1 MLLRRS
7 SLGGKVLYGPVTN
20 VEQETEAIMRKK
32 QNELNMNS
40 ILSTDISRRNNSRLI
55 NRINQLDLENQNV
68 SKAKSVVQ
76 EHKKK
81 ELNKEKL

>member
-1 MLLRRS
+1 MQLRRS

-32 QNELNMNS
+32 QNELHMNS

-76 EHKKK
+76 EHKNAK
-81 ELNKEKL
+81 LNQEKQ